1 MTKITVD
8 ADELKTMGSRLINLA
23 RNKVHDP
30 KITQNHKTFHSVY
43 QFSNQ
48 ERLVFEFVMDNPGT
62 IQENVVKNVKE
73 YSRMT
78 ILKAIHNLEKEGF
91 IEIREDEHRN
101 KKYHLFINK
110 TNELVSLIED
120 LDHFKESF
128 FNLVNQAKGILKS
141 LKIKTNTSNRLQEFS
156 LIDALLM
163 PYKFLVSTWIISDLI
178 LRHKKPIDT
187 NILIK
192 KFAIISTKIP
202 ELQVELYESITKL
215 STLYVENEIY
225 GKIFESGLQAL
236 TCENIYDMLH
246 KFEEHGLSKSAE
258 EVLDIVWKMSLPLL
272 RIVIDSDYLAL
283 NPGEPERLT
292 DWRKLICPPIFQ
304 YKPRTTQNSYRKSY
318 E

>member
-8 ADELKTMGSRLINLA
+8 AHELKTMGSRLINLA
-23 RNKVHDP
+23 RNEVHDP
-30 KITQNHKTFHSVY
+30 KITQNRKTSHSVY

-48 ERLVFEFVMDNPGT
+48 EKLVFEFVRDNSGT
-62 IQENVVKNVKE
+62 IQENVVNNVKE
-73 YSRMT
+73 YSRTT
-78 ILKAIHNLEKEGF
+78 ILKAIHNLEKEEF
-91 IEIREDEHRN
+91 IEIRKDEHRN

-128 FNLVNQAKGILKS
+128 FNLVNQAKRILKS
-141 LKIKTNTSNRLQEFS
+141 LNIKTSASTRIQEFS

-163 PYKFLVSTWIISDLI
+163 PYKFVISTWIISDLI
-178 LRHKKPIDT
+178 LGHKKPIDM
-187 NILIK
+187 NVLNK
-192 KFAIISTKIP
+192 KFAIFATKIP
-202 ELQVELYESITKL
+202 EIQVELYESITRL

-236 TCENIYDMLH
+236 TCENMYDMLH

-272 RIVIDSDYLAL
+272 HIVIDSDYLAL
-283 NPGEPERLT
+283 NPSQR
-292 DWRKLICPPIFQ
+292 D
-304 YKPRTTQNSYRKSY
+304 
-318 E
+318 